1 MCWNYFSTNNMVVT
15 YALQKGMLVCSHYIV
30 KIDGNILIV
39 EGLQVTTKN
48 FATDWPDDTWS
59 KKVHCYEGNLLCR
72 ECLHCHN
79 VSLDVHPMVHD
90 EKKKRSMLRGSPVLW
105 WMHTSSQF
113 PDKTNRTETETQHG
127 SSEMHVSATNRVY
140 SCRLNDTEELNWS

>member
-1 MCWNYFSTNNMVVT
+1 MVVT

-90 EKKKRSMLRGSPVLW
+90 EKKKKVNATRVTCFVVNAYVVTISRQNKQNW
-105 WMHTSSQF
+105 
-113 PDKTNRTETETQHG
+113 NRNPTWKQWNAC
-127 SSEMHVSATNRVY
+127 VSN
-140 SCRLNDTEELNWS
+140 E

>member
-1 MCWNYFSTNNMVVT
+1 MVVT

-90 EKKKRSMLRGSPVLW
+90 EKKGQCYEGHLFCSECIRR
-105 WMHTSSQF
+105 HNF
-113 PDKTNRTETETQHG
+113 PTKQTELKPKPNMEAVKCMCQQRIG
-127 SSEMHVSATNRVY
+127 YILAV
-140 SCRLNDTEELNWS
+140 